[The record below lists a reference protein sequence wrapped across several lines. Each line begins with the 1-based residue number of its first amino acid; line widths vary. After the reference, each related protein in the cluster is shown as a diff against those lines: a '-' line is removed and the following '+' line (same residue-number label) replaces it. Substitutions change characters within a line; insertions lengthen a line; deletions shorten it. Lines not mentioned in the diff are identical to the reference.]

1 MFPFISIL
9 YSIMQFR
16 YSLFVSPS
24 KTNGLFLY
32 EMQHYCRILES
43 IEIDMNIG
51 TKGVNTTKNGLKN
64 ANVQ

>member
-1 MFPFISIL
+1 MQQYCIS
-9 YSIMQFR
+9 YRNQ
-16 YSLFVSPS
+16 LFVSPS
-24 KTNGLFLY
+24 KTNGLILY
-32 EMQHYCRILES
+32 EVQHCCRILES